1 MKVPNLQIL
10 GEEEEKILRRIPFE
24 IIALAL
30 ILALGSLLF
39 YNWMTGLLI
48 LAGGILAAVNFV
60 WMKQALTRFLAS
72 SKRKALISG
81 VALYA
86 LRLLLILAVF
96 FIIIFF
102 FSEKIIA
109 FAAGFSAIILVFL
122 IEAIIGLSRLKKWTY

>member
-1 MKVPNLQIL
+1 MKVPNLHIL

-48 LAGGILAAVNFV
+48 FAGGILAAVNFV

-72 SKRKALISG
+72 GKRKALISG

-102 FSEKIIA
+102 FSAKIIA